1 MWNPHLKKH
10 ISSVENVQRRVI
22 GWYQVWRVWVMSSDY
37 EHSIFAVYEIQG
49 WHDRSFQ
56 DEPWIIWWSSNK
68 LLFKYETSR
77 ARGHDFNIYK
87 LGCRRDVKKY
97 SFRLRV
103 ASQWN
108 NLPDS
113 VVNADS
119 MNSFKNRL
127 DKFWNDS
134 EVMYNPET
142 NIYDITTS
150 RSSRHAH
157 HVAADEDPD
166 LMPEAYNQKLLC
178 MTMYVCMYVCI

>member
-1 MWNPHLKKH
+1 M
-10 ISSVENVQRRVI
+10 SYEQRLRALDLPTLQYRRYRGDMIEVFKMTHGLYDETVI
-22 GWYQVWRVWVMSSDY
+22 NDFLDMK
-37 EHSIFAVYEIQG
+37 
-49 WHDRSFQ
+49 
-56 DEPWIIWWSSNK
+56 P
-68 LLFKYETSR
+68 SR

-87 LGCRRDVKKY
+87 LGCRLDVRKY

-103 ASQWN
+103 TSQWN

-113 VVNADS
+113 VVNAES

-142 NIYDITTS
+142 NIYDTTTS
-150 RSSRHAH
+150 RSSSRAH

-166 LMPEAYNQKLLC
+166 LMPEA
-178 MTMYVCMYVCI
+178 